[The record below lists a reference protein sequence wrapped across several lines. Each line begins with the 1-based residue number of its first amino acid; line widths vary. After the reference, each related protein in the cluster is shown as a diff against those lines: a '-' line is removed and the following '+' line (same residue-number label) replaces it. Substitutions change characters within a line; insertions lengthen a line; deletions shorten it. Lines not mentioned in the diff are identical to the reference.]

1 MLHNWREDYKE
12 YESGL
17 AKTISDAINK
27 CGSDHQANAEYFANF
42 EHRYLQSELMN
53 FFCKYVE
60 EMAKNGKKG
69 VYDGRNEWACLLAV
83 ELEKTISSFMLIK

>member
-1 MLHNWREDYKE
+1 MLHNSYDQYKE
-12 YESGL
+12 YESEL
-17 AKTISDAINK
+17 AKKISDAINV
-27 CGSDHQANAEYFANF
+27 CGHDLQANAEYFANF

-83 ELEKTISSFMLIK
+83 ELEKTISNFMLVK